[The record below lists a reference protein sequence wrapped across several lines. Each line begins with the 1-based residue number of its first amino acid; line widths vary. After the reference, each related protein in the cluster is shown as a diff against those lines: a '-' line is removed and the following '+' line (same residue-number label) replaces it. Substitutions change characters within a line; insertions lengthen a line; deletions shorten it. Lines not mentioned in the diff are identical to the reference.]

1 MKVIIVG
8 GVAGG
13 AGAAARLRRLDE
25 SAEIIL
31 LERGEFISY
40 ANCGLPYHLGKVI
53 PERSA
58 LLVMPP
64 EKFRERFAVDVRVG
78 QEAVAIDRVKKTVS
92 VRNRKTGETAM
103 ESYDK
108 LVIATGASPVPAAI
122 PGADLP
128 GVFHLWTIADMDR
141 LEARLKEN
149 VKRAVVIGG
158 GFVGVELAENL
169 HERGLEVT
177 VIQRGK
183 QLLPTLDFEM
193 SNLLA
198 AELRRLGIRV
208 ELEAETAAFS
218 QGTEGLSLTLKDGRA
233 ISADLAVLSIGV
245 KPNSE
250 LAGAAGLA
258 LGKRGHIVTDEELRT
273 SDPDIYAVGDVIEVH
288 DPILGGS
295 TAIALAGP
303 ANKQARIAADNIAGR
318 HSKYTGTRGTS
329 VIKVGRLTAA
339 STGYTERRL
348 AETGVKYEKIY
359 LHPASNASYYPGG
372 APLHMKLIFKD
383 DGTILG
389 AQIIGMKGADKRID
403 VISSAMCA
411 GLSVDRLA
419 GLELAYAPP
428 YASAKDPVNLA
439 GMIAEN
445 ILNGTSKNAHFDS
458 LPQDAFL
465 LDTREM
471 AEVENGAIP
480 GAKHI
485 LLGQLRS
492 RLEELPKDKTIYI
505 SCQSGL
511 RGYVAERI
519 LRQHGFD
526 AANLSGGY
534 LTWKMFHPAPVP
546 AMSPSSPR
554 EKGGKAEP
562 EQGPGLSGPVKLTVD
577 VRALA
582 CPGPVVRLKQEM
594 DALKNGETL
603 ELLAPLSFEP
613 DLDNWLKSTGHQAL
627 SKETG
632 GEFLKAVLRKVSGEN
647 AASGMPAFPGG
658 HSAAIVLFSNDLDKA
673 MAALIIA
680 CGMAASGGKVGIF
693 FTFWGLS
700 VLRRDPAPAVR
711 KSLMGKLF
719 GWMLPKGA
727 AHLKLSKMNMGG
739 LGTAMMNQVM
749 DAQNVT
755 SLPELLTQAKAL
767 GVRFIACEMAMG
779 VMGISREE
787 LIEVDEVAGVASFVE
802 LAKHSSNTLFI

>member
-465 LDTREM
+465 LDTRET

-485 LLGQLRS
+485 PLGQLRS

-680 CGMAASGGKVGIF
+680 CGMAASGAKVGIF

>member
-1 MKVIIVG
+1 MKVIIIG

-25 SAEIIL
+25 SAEIVL

-53 PERSA
+53 PERAS

-78 QEAVAIDRVKKTVS
+78 REAVAIDRGKKTVS
-92 VRNRKTGETAM
+92 ILNRKTGEIAV

-108 LVIATGASPVPAAI
+108 LVIATGAAPVAAAV
-122 PGADLP
+122 PGADSP

-141 LEARLKEN
+141 LEARLEEN
-149 VKRAVVIGG
+149 VKRVVVIGG

-169 HERGLEVT
+169 RERGLEVT

-208 ELEAETAAFS
+208 ELETETAAFL
-218 QGTEGLSLTLKDGRA
+218 QGKDGLFLTLKDGRS

-245 KPNSE
+245 KPNSG
-250 LAGAAGLA
+250 LAEAAGLK
-258 LGKRGHIVTDEELRT
+258 LGKRGHIVTDEKLRT

-318 HSKYTGTRGTS
+318 HSKYSGTRGTS

-348 AETGVKYEKIY
+348 AGTEVKYHKIY

-372 APLHMKLIFKD
+372 APLHMKLIFGE

-389 AQIIGMKGADKRID
+389 AQIVGMKGADKRID
-403 VISSAMCA
+403 VISTAMCS
-411 GLSVDRLA
+411 GLSADRLA

-445 ILNGTSKNAHFDS
+445 ILNGTSKTVHFDS
-458 LPQDAFL
+458 LPPDAFL
-465 LDTREM
+465 LDTREP
-471 AEVENGAIP
+471 AEVENGALP

-485 LLGQLRS
+485 PLGQLRS
-492 RLEELPKDKTIYI
+492 RLEELPKDRTIYI

-534 LTWKMFHPAPVP
+534 LTWKMFHPSPAP
-546 AMSPSSPR
+546 AALSLSGR
-554 EKGGKAEP
+554 EAGGKP
-562 EQGPGLSGPVKLTVD
+562 EGKQDSASHVPVKLTVD

-594 DALKNGETL
+594 DALQNGETL

-613 DLDNWLKSTGHQAL
+613 DLENWLKSTGHQAL

-632 GEFLKAVLRKVSGEN
+632 GDFLKAVLRKVSGEN
-647 AASGMPAFPGG
+647 SVSGTAALSGG

-680 CGMAASGGKVGIF
+680 CGMAASGAKVGIF

-700 VLRRDPAPAVR
+700 VLRRDPAPMVR
-711 KSLMGKLF
+711 KNLISRLF

-727 AHLKLSKMNMGG
+727 THLKLSKMNMGG
-739 LGTAMMNQVM
+739 IGTAMMNQVM

>member
-1 MKVIIVG
+1 MKIVIIG

-64 EKFRERFAVDVRVG
+64 EKFRERFAVDVRAG
-78 QEAVAIDRVKKTVS
+78 QEAVAIDRRKKTVS
-92 VRNRKTGETAM
+92 IRNRKTGETAM

-128 GVFHLWTIADMDR
+128 GVFHLWTLADMDR
-141 LEARLKEN
+141 LEARLKDN
-149 VKRAVVIGG
+149 VKHAVVIGG

-169 HERGLEVT
+169 RERGLEVT
-177 VIQRGK
+177 ILQRGK

-218 QGTEGLSLTLKDGRA
+218 ENPDGVSLTLKDGRS

-250 LAGAAGLA
+250 LAGAAGLS

-318 HSKYTGTRGTS
+318 HSRYTGTRGTS

-348 AETGVKYEKIY
+348 AETKVKYQKIY

-372 APLHMKLIFKD
+372 APLHMKLIFGE
-383 DGTILG
+383 DGTIFG

-403 VISSAMCA
+403 VISTAMCA
-411 GLSVDRLA
+411 GLSADRLA

-445 ILNGTSKNAHFDS
+445 ILNGTSKTAHFDS
-458 LPQDAFL
+458 LPADAFL
-465 LDTREM
+465 LDTRET

-485 LLGQLRS
+485 PLGQLRS
-492 RLEELPKDKTIYI
+492 RLEELPKDRTIYI

-534 LTWKMFHPAPVP
+534 LTWKMFHPSPAP
-546 AMSPSSPR
+546 AALSPSGR
-554 EKGGKAEP
+554 EAGGKP
-562 EQGPGLSGPVKLTVD
+562 EEKQDAASHVPVKLTVD

-594 DALKNGETL
+594 DALRNGETL

-632 GEFLKAVLRKVSGEN
+632 GDFLKAVLRKGSGEN
-647 AASGMPAFPGG
+647 SVSGTPVLSGG

-680 CGMAASGGKVGIF
+680 CGMAASGAKVGIF

-711 KSLMGKLF
+711 KNFMGRLF

-727 AHLKLSKMNMGG
+727 GHLTLSKMNMGG

>member
-1 MKVIIVG
+1 MKVIVIG

-31 LERGEFISY
+31 LERGECISY

-58 LLVMPP
+58 LLVMSP
-64 EKFRERFAVDVRVG
+64 EKFRERFAVDVRTRS
-78 QEAVAIDRVKKTVS
+78 EAVAIDREKKTVS
-92 VRNRKTGETAM
+92 IRNGKTGETTM

-108 LVIATGASPVPAAI
+108 LVIATGASPVPAVI

-141 LEARLKEN
+141 LEARLNEGA
-149 VKRAVVIGG
+149 KRAMVIGG

-169 HERGLEVT
+169 RERGLEVT

-208 ELEAETAAFS
+208 ELEAETAAFAP
-218 QGTEGLSLTLKDGRA
+218 GPDGLNLTLKDGRSL
-233 ISADLAVLSIGV
+233 SADFAVLSIGV
-245 KPNSE
+245 RPNSE
-250 LAGAAGLA
+250 LAAAAGLA
-258 LGKRGHIVTDEELRT
+258 LGKRGHIVVDEELRT
-273 SDPDIYAVGDVIEVH
+273 SDPDIYAVGDVIEVR
-288 DPILGGS
+288 DPILGGV

-318 HSKYTGTRGTS
+318 HSRYPGTRGTS

-339 STGYTERRL
+339 STGCTERRL
-348 AETGVKYEKIY
+348 AETGVKYQKIY

-372 APLHMKLIFKD
+372 APLHMKLIFG
-383 DGTILG
+383 DGGAILG

-403 VISSAMCA
+403 VISTAMCA
-411 GLSVDRLA
+411 GLTADRLA

-445 ILNGTSKNAHFDS
+445 ILNGTSKTAQFDA
-458 LPQDAFL
+458 LPSDAFL
-465 LDTREM
+465 LDTRET

-485 LLGQLRS
+485 PLGALRT
-492 RLEELPKDKTIYI
+492 RLGELPKDRTIYI
-505 SCQSGL
+505 TCQSGL

-534 LTWKMFHPAPVP
+534 LTWKMFHPSPIP
-546 AMSPSSPR
+546 APSSPAG
-554 EKGGKAEP
+554 KSGGARKDG
-562 EQGPGLSGPVKLTVD
+562 EQPVSSVPVKLTVD

-594 DALKNGETL
+594 DALQPGDTL

-613 DLDNWLKSTGHQAL
+613 DLDSWLQSTGHQAL
-627 SKETG
+627 SRETG
-632 GEFLKAVLRKVSGEN
+632 GDFLRAVLRKKTEVSSAAGLPARSAGE
-647 AASGMPAFPGG
+647 

-680 CGMAASGGKVGIF
+680 CGMAAAGAKVGIF

-700 VLRRDPAPAVR
+700 VLRRDPAPPVR
-711 KSLMGKLF
+711 KSLMGRLF

-727 AHLKLSKMNMGG
+727 GHLKLSKMNMGG

-749 DAQNVT
+749 ADQNVT
-755 SLPELLTQAKAL
+755 SLPELLSQARAL

-787 LIEVDEVAGVASFVE
+787 LIDVDEVAGVASFVE
-802 LAKHSSNTLFI
+802 LAKHSGNTLFI

>member
-1 MKVIIVG
+1 MKIVIIG

-64 EKFRERFAVDVRVG
+64 EKFRERFAVDVRAG
-78 QEAVAIDRVKKTVS
+78 QEAVAIDRRKKTVS
-92 VRNRKTGETAM
+92 IRNRKTGETAM

-108 LVIATGASPVPAAI
+108 L
-122 PGADLP
+122 DLP
-128 GVFHLWTIADMDR
+128 GVFHLWTLADMDR
-141 LEARLKEN
+141 LEARLKDN
-149 VKRAVVIGG
+149 VKHAVVIGG

-169 HERGLEVT
+169 RERGLEVT
-177 VIQRGK
+177 ILQRGK

-218 QGTEGLSLTLKDGRA
+218 ENPDGVSLTLKDGRS

-250 LAGAAGLA
+250 LAGAAGLS

-318 HSKYTGTRGTS
+318 HSRYTGTRGTS

-348 AETGVKYEKIY
+348 AETKVKYQKIY

-372 APLHMKLIFKD
+372 APLHMKLIFGE
-383 DGTILG
+383 DGTIFG

-403 VISSAMCA
+403 VISTAMCA
-411 GLSVDRLA
+411 GLSADRLA

-445 ILNGTSKNAHFDS
+445 ILNGTSKTAHFDS
-458 LPQDAFL
+458 LPADAFL
-465 LDTREM
+465 LDTRET

-485 LLGQLRS
+485 PLGQLRS
-492 RLEELPKDKTIYI
+492 RLEELPKDRTIYI

-534 LTWKMFHPAPVP
+534 LTWKMFHPSPAP
-546 AMSPSSPR
+546 AALSPSGR
-554 EKGGKAEP
+554 EAGGKP
-562 EQGPGLSGPVKLTVD
+562 EEKQDAASHVPVKLTVD

-594 DALKNGETL
+594 DALRNGETL

-632 GEFLKAVLRKVSGEN
+632 GDFLKAVLRKGSGEN
-647 AASGMPAFPGG
+647 SVSGTPVLSGG

-680 CGMAASGGKVGIF
+680 CGMAASGAKVGIF

-711 KSLMGKLF
+711 KNFMGRLF

-727 AHLKLSKMNMGG
+727 GHLTLSKMNMGG